1 MARWAWQ
8 SQESVLCFAVSDGPL
23 ESSGEKS
30 LSKGRRSARTTVIV
44 QAGGLGWAAAP
55 RQPLLHWAQVLHPRQ
70 QDGLA
75 FLLPK
80 AFYAS

>member
-1 MARWAWQ
+1 M
-8 SQESVLCFAVSDGPL
+8 
-23 ESSGEKS
+23 
-30 LSKGRRSARTTVIV
+30 IV